1 MNQINAAVGTER
13 RWVSVATID
22 QLPPGSLIGVQADDL
37 DLLLCNLDGTI
48 HCIDKPTTKERLE
61 NIGSLVA
68 GSTPAETA
76 RFLQVE
82 RNTWGPVIRDAGIKI
97 DG

>member
-48 HCIDKPTTKERLE
+48 HCIDDQRTVRKHRKPRSWI
-61 NIGSLVA
+61 NA
-68 GSTPAETA
+68 G
-76 RFLQVE
+76 
-82 RNTWGPVIRDAGIKI
+82 
-97 DG
+97 